1 MTRLNTITWGAEKFR
16 VATWHV
22 DEHVAYV
29 STGGRTFQPTVP
41 GVSSLVG
48 RLRDQGFGGVVTSA
62 LRPQDVPAF
71 VASGFSERERLVV
84 LRRAVL
90 PVPPIDAVA
99 QARLRRR
106 RPDDLATLLAIDHA
120 AFEPAW
126 RLDADG
132 IRDAQSATPRSRLRL
147 STAPTPEA
155 AAELVGYAICGRAGR
170 TGYLQRLAVHPDHQG
185 HGHGR
190 ALVTDALDWLGR
202 RRADDVLVNTQRSNE
217 RAIELY
223 RSLGFEHDRGELIVL
238 ERSL

>member
-1 MTRLNTITWGAEKFR
+1 MTRLNTITWGAERFR
-16 VATWHV
+16 VAAWHV

-41 GVSSLVG
+41 GVTTLLG

-84 LRRAVL
+84 LRRPVAH
-90 PVPPIDAVA
+90 VPPIDAVA
-99 QARLRRR
+99 HARLRRR
-106 RPDDLATLLAIDHA
+106 RPDDLADLLAVDHA
-120 AFEPAW
+120 AFEPSW
-126 RLDADG
+126 RLDAEG
-132 IRDAQSATPRSRLRL
+132 IRDAQNATPRSRLRL
-147 STAPTPEA
+147 STVGDS
-155 AAELVGYAICGRAGR
+155 LVGYAICGRAGR

-185 HGHGR
+185 EGHGR
-190 ALVTDALDWLGR
+190 ALVIDALAWLAR

-238 ERSL
+238 ERAL

>member
-1 MTRLNTITWGAEKFR
+1 MTRLNTITWGAERFR

-29 STGGRTFQPTVP
+29 TTGGRTFQPTVS
-41 GVSSLVG
+41 GVASLVG

-84 LRRAVL
+84 LRRSVA
-90 PVPPIDAVA
+90 PVPPIDSVA
-99 QARLRRR
+99 HARLRRR
-106 RPDDLATLLAIDHA
+106 RPDDLDTIIAIDHA

-126 RLDADG
+126 RLDASG
-132 IRDAQSATPRSRLRL
+132 IRDAQGATPRSRLRV
-147 STAPTPEA
+147 STAPAGTS
-155 AAELVGYAICGRAGR
+155 ELVGYAICGRAGR

-190 ALVTDALDWLGR
+190 ALVIDALAWLAR

-223 RSLGFEHDRGELIVL
+223 RSLGFEDDRGELIVL